1 MVVSICLNKLDLFEV
16 NYSLWNQE
24 KKKFNLFLGENIFK
38 LFCEKDLDLDGFEKR
53 EACCLLVTLSKLVF
67 PLHMDFAN
75 R

>member
-1 MVVSICLNKLDLFEV
+1 MLEQTWLVWGELFFVEPG
-16 NYSLWNQE
+16 